1 MFDRRRFKQTETLK
15 SRLST
20 FARLMR
26 ERAEFMPD
34 GPEKAATLAKAD
46 KAEAAA
52 SLDGWIN
59 SPELK
64 PPKR

>member
-34 GPEKAATLAKAD
+34 GPEKVP
-46 KAEAAA
+46 
-52 SLDGWIN
+52 G
-59 SPELK
+59 
-64 PPKR
+64 